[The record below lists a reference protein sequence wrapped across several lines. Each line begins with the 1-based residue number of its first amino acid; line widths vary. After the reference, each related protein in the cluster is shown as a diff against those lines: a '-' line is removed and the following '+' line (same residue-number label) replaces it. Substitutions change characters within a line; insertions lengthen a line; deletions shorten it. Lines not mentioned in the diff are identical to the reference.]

1 MSRLVVLLRA
11 AGARR
16 VAKGVRACRSLRR
29 PGWLRGA
36 ALILVLAG
44 SAPASLADVPPPPA
58 ALRMCVDP
66 DWAPYEWLDGE
77 GRHRGIAA
85 DLLRLIAQRAG
96 VDVRIVPTATWDESL
111 SFARTGKCDALSFL
125 NETSERRSWLSFTKP
140 YFHDRNV
147 VITRAEHPDVP
158 DLAALPRHTTI
169 ALPTA
174 TSIIERIG
182 ADFPGLRILP
192 VASEADAL
200 GMVEAREADLTL
212 RALTIAAHT
221 IKSEGWFNLKIA
233 GELPGYGNRLRI
245 GLVGRQPEMLSRLDD
260 AIDTLK
266 EEEVDA
272 IVNRHVS
279 IEAPMRIN
287 YRLTVQVAA
296 GLLALLVVAY
306 LWIRHLRALNR
317 RLAELSAR
325 LHEDIEAGERV
336 EQALKESE
344 EHYRLLVEMAQEGI
358 VVVQNQR
365 LAYCNPAF
373 SQLVGYSPAEL
384 AGMDAFSALI
394 LAEDVGRAETNHARR
409 LSGGDAEQRYP
420 LRLLHKSGR
429 LLWAETSGVPIVWH
443 GEPATLNIVN
453 DITARKAAE
462 EKVQHLAEHDV
473 LTGLPNRAL
482 LLDRLERALAAARR
496 EGGLVALLFIDLD
509 GFKPVNDRHGHDV
522 GDALLQGVAARLRE
536 GLREADT
543 AARVGGDEF
552 VVLLPGVASVE
563 AAQQVAA
570 KLRASIDRP
579 FMIGQRRLAI
589 SASIGIA
596 LSPRDGDHPAELM
609 RSADKAMYEAK
620 RGRGRG

>member
-1 MSRLVVLLRA
+1 M
-11 AGARR
+11 
-16 VAKGVRACRSLRR
+16 
-29 PGWLRGA
+29 
-36 ALILVLAG
+36 
-44 SAPASLADVPPPPA
+44 
-58 ALRMCVDP
+58 
-66 DWAPYEWLDGE
+66 
-77 GRHRGIAA
+77 
-85 DLLRLIAQRAG
+85 
-96 VDVRIVPTATWDESL
+96 
-111 SFARTGKCDALSFL
+111 
-125 NETSERRSWLSFTKP
+125 
-140 YFHDRNV
+140 
-147 VITRAEHPDVP
+147 
-158 DLAALPRHTTI
+158 
-169 ALPTA
+169 
-174 TSIIERIG
+174 
-182 ADFPGLRILP
+182 
-192 VASEADAL
+192 ASETDAL

-272 IVNRHVS
+272 IVNRYVS

-325 LHEDIEAGERV
+325 LHEDIEARERV

-358 VVVQNQR
+358 VVVQNRR

-394 LAEDVGRAETNHARR
+394 LAEDLGRAETNHARR

-496 EGGLVALLFIDLD
+496 E
-509 GFKPVNDRHGHDV
+509 
-522 GDALLQGVAARLRE
+522 
-536 GLREADT
+536 ADT

>member
-1 MSRLVVLLRA
+1 MLLRA
-11 AGARR
+11 VGLAGARR
-16 VAKGVRACRSLRR
+16 AADGVSVRRSPRR

-36 ALILVLAG
+36 VLMLALAG
-44 SAPASLADVPPPPA
+44 PAPAISADAHSPPV
-58 ALRMCVDP
+58 ALRVCVDP

-85 DLLRLIAQRAG
+85 DLLRTIAERAR

-111 SFARTGKCDALSFL
+111 SLARMGKCDALSLL
-125 NETSERRSWLSFTKP
+125 NETVERRTWLSFTKP
-140 YFHDRNV
+140 YFRDRNV
-147 VITRAEHPDVP
+147 VITRAEHPDVE
-158 DLAALPRHTTI
+158 DIAALPRNTTI

-182 ADFPGLRILP
+182 QDFPGLRILP

-200 GMVEAREADLTL
+200 GMVEAREADMTL

-245 GLVGRQPEMLSRLDD
+245 GLVGRQPEMLRRLDD
-260 AIDTLK
+260 AIDTLQ
-266 EEEVDA
+266 EEEVEA
-272 IVNRHVS
+272 IVNRYVS
-279 IEAPMRIN
+279 IDAPVRIN
-287 YRLTVQVAA
+287 YRLTAQVAA
-296 GLLALLVVAY
+296 GLLALLAAAY
-306 LWIRHLRALNR
+306 LWIRHLRGLNR
-317 RLAELSAR
+317 RLADLSAR
-325 LHEDIEAGERV
+325 LREDIEARERV

-344 EHYRLLVEMAQEGI
+344 EHYRVLVEMAQEGI
-358 VVVQNQR
+358 VVVQGR
-365 LAYCNPAF
+365 RVAYSNPAF
-373 SQLVGYSPAEL
+373 SLLVGFSPEEL
-384 AGMDAFSALI
+384 SGMDAFSALI
-394 LAEDVGRAETNHARR
+394 VADDRQRAERNHALR
-409 LSGGDAEQRYP
+409 LSGGNAEQRYP

-429 LLWAETSGVPIVWH
+429 LLWAETSGVHIVWH

-453 DITARKAAE
+453 DITARRAAE

-482 LLDRLERALAAARR
+482 LLDRLERALTAARR
-496 EGGLVALLFIDLD
+496 DAGLVALMFIDLD

-522 GDALLQGVAARLRE
+522 GDVLLQGVAARLRE

-543 AARVGGDEF
+543 AARIGGDEF
-552 VVLLPGVASVE
+552 VVLLPGVASAE
-563 AAQQVAA
+563 AARQVAA

-579 FMIGQRRLAI
+579 FLIGQRRLAI

-596 LSPRDGDHPAELM
+596 LSPRDGDSPAALM
-609 RSADKAMYEAK
+609 RSADAAMYDAK
-620 RGRGRG
+620 RGRRGV